1 MICYLCGLNNFFIR
15 NGNVRD
21 DERLNILECSDCGL
35 VTLSSTEHIRQNHYE
50 NSGMWGKRLPSIKSW
65 LSASEEDDER
75 RFNMLK
81 SYLTNKDVLDFGCG
95 AGGFVRKADKLA
107 NNVVGIEL
115 EQRVHDY
122 WENSFEL
129 HKNLDEINNK
139 YDLVTAF
146 HVIEHLMDPKQV
158 LKDLSEC
165 IKPNGRI
172 VIEVPNA
179 SDALLELYN
188 NQAFQNFT
196 YWSQHLYLFTTDT
209 LARLSKEAGLQIV
222 SIQQYQR
229 YPLSNHLY
237 WLSQSLPGGH
247 EKWAFLDSPALKQ
260 AYSDALA
267 AIGKCDTIIAY
278 LEKE

>member
-21 DERLNILECSDCGL
+21 DETLNILECSDCGL

-50 NSGMWGKRLPSIKSW
+50 NSGMWGKSLPSIKSW

-75 RFNMLK
+75 RFKMLK
-81 SYLTNKDVLDFGCG
+81 SYLTNKNVLDFGCG

-107 NNVVGIEL
+107 NNVVGVEL

-122 WENSFEL
+122 WKNSFEL

-158 LKDLSEC
+158 LKDLAEC

-196 YWSQHLYLFTTDT
+196 YWSQHLYLFTADT
-209 LARLSKEAGLQIV
+209 LDRLSKEAGLRIV

-260 AYSDALA
+260 AYSDSLA
-267 AIGKCDTIIAY
+267 AIGKCDTIVAY